1 MDKCFVTWILKI
13 GDLLFW
19 QQDKSECLD
28 SVLEIVLLNAKSLLQ
43 RNPSVST
50 EAGIVVAVFPYNED
64 TVILLGILSVMQG
77 IVVSV
82 LQYISVGLQG
92 LSSLMQL
99 FMVVALLC
107 NSQGASGRG
116 CSNLSPEII

>member
-1 MDKCFVTWILKI
+1 MDLVVPKTWQYGSLVQIPQMDKCFVTGILKI

-43 RNPSVST
+43 RDPSVSG
-50 EAGIVVAVFPYNED
+50 EAGIVVAVFPYNEE

-82 LQYISVGLQG
+82 L
-92 LSSLMQL
+92 
-99 FMVVALLC
+99 
-107 NSQGASGRG
+107 
-116 CSNLSPEII
+116 